1 MPNALSASHGIDD
14 LASTFLLLSGRSL
27 AFVLGLHPVLLN
39 LGALLIAIGS
49 LSRRRFRPSLL
60 AFGALRRS
68 CLFPGLSLLLSP
80 GLAILTDFVAALF
93 TLCFALL
100 ACLTDLLLL
109 LSVPGH
115 GLSASELLSSSA
127 YFGHVLPP

>member
-39 LGALLIAIGS
+39 LGALLVTIGS
-49 LSRRRFRPSLL
+49 LSRRFRPSLL
-60 AFGALRRS
+60 AFGKLRCS

-80 GLAILTDFVAALF
+80 GLALLTDFVAALF
-93 TLCFALL
+93 ALCFALL